1 MKKHVK
7 TIALV
12 TTGLVAGVVVARF
25 EHKKSNKGKILDLT
39 DVRSKIKDLENKI
52 YLLSYEIERL
62 K

>member
-1 MKKHVK
+1 MKKLIK

-12 TTGLVAGVVVARF
+12 TTGLVVGVVVARLRN
-25 EHKKSNKGKILDLT
+25 KSNKGKILDLT

>member
-1 MKKHVK
+1 MKKQIK

-12 TTGLVAGVVVARF
+12 TTGLVVGVMVVRLIN
-25 EHKKSNKGKILDLT
+25 KSNKGKILDLT